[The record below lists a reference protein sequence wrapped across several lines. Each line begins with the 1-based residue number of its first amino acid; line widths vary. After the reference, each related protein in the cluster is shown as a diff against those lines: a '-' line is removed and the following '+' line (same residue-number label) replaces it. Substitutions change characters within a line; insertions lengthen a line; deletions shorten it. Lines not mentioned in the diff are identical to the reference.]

1 MGYLQRNDEIKVY
14 NRFEFDRNSFPIES
28 LFQTDNRTL
37 KHFSKSMTTDGKKSP
52 RGLWTRTELWL
63 KSNASIEVS
72 MSIKNEGK
80 NSTFTRKNEVA
91 PYINVMNEKT
101 INLDFDSPA
110 IKMVFWWRYRIFK
123 KSSISTWDS
132 DGNKRNTYTDLE

>member
-1 MGYLQRNDEIKVY
+1 MGYLQRNDEIKNY

-28 LFQTDNRTL
+28 LFKSRQS
-37 KHFSKSMTTDGKKSP
+37 HISIFQSMTTDGKKSP

-80 NSTFTRKNEVA
+80 KFPHLLGRMKLLHT
-91 PYINVMNEKT
+91 
-101 INLDFDSPA
+101 
-110 IKMVFWWRYRIFK
+110 
-123 KSSISTWDS
+123 
-132 DGNKRNTYTDLE
+132 